1 MRGAH
6 LQEDPGNPPPVV
18 AGLGGG
24 VEVLEDAGRQLHL
37 AGQVLLQLAHVA
49 ALELA
54 AGILLRQAPMPALPV
69 RLHAPSQ
76 ASIIVQVKAVTAKS
90 QWLDH
95 EAGNRREH
103 CLTSQR
109 LSTLLPEARIRKSVG

>member
-1 MRGAH
+1 MMSGRGVRGPH
-6 LQEDPGNPPPVV
+6 LQEDPGDPPPVV

-54 AGILLRQAPMPALPV
+54 AGVLLCQAPMPALPV
-69 RLHAPSQ
+69 RLHAHPAKPIPSC
-76 ASIIVQVKAVTAKS
+76 ASRRSLRTASGMSMK
-90 QWLDH
+90 QPGGD
-95 EAGNRREH
+95 
-103 CLTSQR
+103 
-109 LSTLLPEARIRKSVG
+109 STA